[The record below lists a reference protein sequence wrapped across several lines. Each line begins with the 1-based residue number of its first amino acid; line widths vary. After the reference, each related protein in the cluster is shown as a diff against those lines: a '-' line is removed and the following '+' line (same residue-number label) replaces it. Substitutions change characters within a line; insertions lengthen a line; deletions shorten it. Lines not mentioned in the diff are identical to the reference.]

1 MKGIFNRCNVPKN
14 WNWLFCPPPIYPL
27 KKLSAQYGKEIY
39 IKRDDLTGIET
50 SGNKI
55 RKLEYALAEALRQ
68 GADLIITCGGIQ
80 SNHCRA
86 TAYAAA
92 QPVIEMLPAAARQRS
107 R

>member
-1 MKGIFNRCNVPKN
+1 MQYPEKLELAFLPT
-14 WNWLFCPPPIYPL
+14 PIYPL

-55 RKLEYALAEALRQ
+55 RKLEYALAEALRPRSRP
-68 GADLIITCGGIQ
+68 DHHLRRHSVQ
-80 SNHCRA
+80 SLPRH
-86 TAYAAA
+86 AYAAA
-92 QPVIEMLPAAARQRS
+92 RLSLKCCLAAARQRS